1 MELGGEQRG
10 GVRKFEKKERD
21 KEREDSLL
29 SVKWYLKDQSQR
41 TKVTTGMGKEATEQ
55 QSSVVIR
62 SKSDETRGGVH
73 VLDMSKEG
81 TNLQFQKN
89 YQIHDVQ

>member
-1 MELGGEQRG
+1 
-10 GVRKFEKKERD
+10 
-21 KEREDSLL
+21 
-29 SVKWYLKDQSQR
+29 
-41 TKVTTGMGKEATEQ
+41 MGKEATEQ
-55 QSSVVIR
+55 HKQQSSVVIS